1 MLIITNNVYTVKK
14 EINKQLEPIEYK
26 DMNFE
31 KVISNETEEIL
42 KKINNMPF
50 VDKKRVLLIE
60 IDGYSKD
67 VKQILSKS
75 MANQYVEVIFVYYS
89 KNRFDKGDKKLLNL
103 FKENKQKIITAL
115 NIDMKE
121 VAKMLSLKNLDLDC
135 NLFNDADNLDVVFN
149 DINKISSLKD
159 FSNVKRYLS
168 DSYTRNVFDL
178 IDSINSKKLDR
189 SLELIQILKNESQ
202 LNSVLLKYYMQI
214 RRIKELAH
222 KKASIRE
229 ELYRIEKV
237 CTGKGAFVN
246 NYRIKCLEKVAN
258 SCSMIFLENAI
269 NILLENDIKKKWDL
283 ETTLIK
289 IMAV

>member
-14 EINKQLEPIEYK
+14 EINKQLETIEYK

>member
-1 MLIITNNVYTVKK
+1 MLIITNNVYTIKK
-14 EINKQLEPIEYK
+14 EINKQLETMIYK

-50 VDKKRVLLIE
+50 IDKKRVLLIE
-60 IDGYSKD
+60 IVGYSMD
-67 VKQILSKS
+67 FKQILSKS

-121 VAKMLSLKNLDLDC
+121 VAKMLRLKNLDLDC

-168 DSYTRNVFDL
+168 ESYTRNVFDL

-237 CTGKGAFVN
+237 CTGKGSFVN

-258 SCSMIFLENAI
+258 SCSMIFLEKVI
-269 NILLENDIKKKWDL
+269 NILLENDIKKNWDL
-283 ETTLIK
+283 ETTLVK
-289 IMAV
+289 IMAA